1 MKNVSTIYKRELKQL
16 FGSLS
21 GWLFIALNLA
31 ALGICAVWLCLRNGN
46 PSFQYVPETASLILC
61 FTVPLMQAMTVG
73 AEWKRGETAMTLR
86 YASAPAVTVGKYL
99 AEATVFAVPAVICL
113 ILPLVFMGYGI
124 TSLVG
129 AFISAITYVLVGM
142 ALIALGLFIASL
154 IKHTVISGAVSV
166 GVCLLLNVASNVA
179 KVVTADQT
187 LPFVLSAVALTA
199 VTVVIM
205 CVYLNN
211 AVIPAVF
218 AAISS
223 ALTLILALTGNAP
236 TVFRVML
243 KLVSPQ
249 YAFYE
254 NIYGTASLQGFVQ
267 PILFI
272 AVFLGFTAL
281 THANYNKTLTVEL
294 NKNGK
299 VGE

>member
-1 MKNVSTIYKRELKQL
+1 
-16 FGSLS
+16 
-21 GWLFIALNLA
+21 
-31 ALGICAVWLCLRNGN
+31 
-46 PSFQYVPETASLILC
+46 
-61 FTVPLMQAMTVG
+61 
-73 AEWKRGETAMTLR
+73 MTLR

-124 TSLVG
+124 NSVVG

-154 IKHTVISGAVSV
+154 IKHTVIGGAVSV
-166 GVCLLLNVASNVA
+166 VACLLLNVVSNVA

-211 AVIPAVF
+211 AVIPTVF

-223 ALTLILALTGNAP
+223 ALTLTLALTGNAS

-294 NKNGK
+294 KKNGK